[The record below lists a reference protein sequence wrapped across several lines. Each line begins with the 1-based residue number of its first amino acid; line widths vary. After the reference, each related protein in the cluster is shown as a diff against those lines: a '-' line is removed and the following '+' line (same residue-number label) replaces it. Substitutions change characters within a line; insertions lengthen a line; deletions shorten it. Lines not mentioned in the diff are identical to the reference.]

1 MTPKNRTLQG
11 KNRTLGGGG
20 VKNRRKSSDIIYVRS
35 LSGRLDIFQYIYN
48 NAENQNPID
57 CHGETTL
64 HKAADGTGG
73 GPYKHYQ
80 LYSIDRECQHN
91 TICKLIS
98 DNIGDK
104 NPLNFNGK
112 TPIQMAVKS
121 NHSLVVNVL
130 THH

>member
-1 MTPKNRTLQG
+1 MVQKKLLNLYKKTLLKKNPENILGITPLHNAA
-11 KNRTLGGGG
+11 
-20 VKNRRKSSDIIYVRS
+20 

-57 CHGETTL
+57 GETPL

-91 TICKLIS
+91 AICKLI
-98 DNIGDK
+98 
-104 NPLNFNGK
+104 
-112 TPIQMAVKS
+112 
-121 NHSLVVNVL
+121 
-130 THH
+130 